1 LRSPRRPGSSTR
13 SSPRPRLASGSLP
26 TSKHADNPASDA
38 AVTLAPRNATEDAIL
53 EAARELLSEGAHE
66 QVTIDTIAR
75 RAFVSRTTVYFYFDN
90 KRAVMDRLIQQAFA
104 DMDHAASPYFEGT
117 GDPRMEL
124 ALSLARFVAIVNRN
138 GPILMLAAHLYGQD
152 DHMPSQWEPY
162 VNRFIAGAEARI
174 ARDQLRGLAP
184 DDIAA
189 RVAAQAL
196 CAMVERHLTIEVIRN
211 GRDMREAVRQLTEL
225 WFRAVYAG
233 GASAGSA
240 STSASASGG
249 ARGAPSA

>member
-1 LRSPRRPGSSTR
+1 VS
-13 SSPRPRLASGSLP
+13 ASQP
-26 TSKHADNPASDA
+26 TSKPAASAGEPPAPPPVSDA
-38 AVTLAPRNATEDAIL
+38 GLAPRNATEDAIL

-75 RAFVSRTTVYFYFDN
+75 RAFVSRTTVYFYFEN

-104 DMDHAASPYFEGT
+104 DMDAAASPYFEGS

-124 ALSLARFVAIVNRN
+124 ALGLARFVGVVNRN
-138 GPILMLAAHLYGQD
+138 GPILILAAHLYGED
-152 DHMPSQWEPY
+152 EHMPSQWEPY

-174 ARDQLRGLAP
+174 ARDQLRGIAP
-184 DDIAA
+184 DDIPA

-211 GRDMREAVRQLTEL
+211 GRDIREAVRQLTEL

-233 GASAGSA
+233 GDSKDQRTG
-240 STSASASGG
+240 
-249 ARGAPSA
+249 

>member
-13 SSPRPRLASGSLP
+13 SWPRPRLASGSLP

-174 ARDQLRGLAP
+174 ARDQLRSLAP
-184 DDIAA
+184 SDIPA

-196 CAMVERHLTIEVIRN
+196 CAMVERHLTVEVLRNKRDINEAIRVL
-211 GRDMREAVRQLTEL
+211 AEL
-225 WFRAVYAG
+225 WWRAVYALG
-233 GASAGSA
+233 SGSGAGS
-240 STSASASGG
+240 SGG
-249 ARGAPSA
+249 RGAPMA

>member
-1 LRSPRRPGSSTR
+1 MSESP
-13 SSPRPRLASGSLP
+13 P
-26 TSKHADNPASDA
+26 TSKHAASPPPADA
-38 AVTLAPRNATEDAIL
+38 AASPTLAPRNATEDAIL

-75 RAFVSRTTVYFYFDN
+75 RAFVSRTTVYFYFEN

-104 DMDHAASPYFEGT
+104 DMDEAAAPYFTGS

-124 ALSLARFVAIVNRN
+124 ALGLARFVAVVNRN
-138 GPILMLAAHLYGQD
+138 GPILVLAAHLYGED
-152 DHMPSQWEPY
+152 EHMPSQWEPY

-184 DDIAA
+184 DDIPA

-196 CAMVERHLTIEVIRN
+196 CAMVER
-211 GRDMREAVRQLTEL
+211 
-225 WFRAVYAG
+225 
-233 GASAGSA
+233 
-240 STSASASGG
+240 
-249 ARGAPSA
+249 

>member
-1 LRSPRRPGSSTR
+1 
-13 SSPRPRLASGSLP
+13 
-26 TSKHADNPASDA
+26 
-38 AVTLAPRNATEDAIL
+38 
-53 EAARELLSEGAHE
+53 
-66 QVTIDTIAR
+66 
-75 RAFVSRTTVYFYFDN
+75 VYFYFEN

-104 DMDHAASPYFEGT
+104 DMDEAASPYFTGS

-124 ALSLARFVAIVNRN
+124 ALGLARFVAVVNRN
-138 GPILMLAAHLYGQD
+138 GPILVLAAHLYGED
-152 DHMPSQWEPY
+152 EHMPSQWEPY

-184 DDIAA
+184 DDIPA

-240 STSASASGG
+240 SASTSTSARGAS
-249 ARGAPSA
+249 GAPSA

>member
-1 LRSPRRPGSSTR
+1 LKHTGSAAGGGRAGAATRPLSRTFDVTAAVRQAYRATYSV
-13 SSPRPRLASGSLP
+13 S
-26 TSKHADNPASDA
+26 TSKPADSLAADASPP
-38 AVTLAPRNATEDAIL
+38 LAPRNATEDAIL
-53 EAARELLSEGAHE
+53 EAARELLSEGTHE

-75 RAFVSRTTVYFYFDN
+75 RAFVSRTTVYFYFEN

-104 DMDHAASPYFEGT
+104 DMDDAASPYFTGS

-124 ALSLARFVAIVNRN
+124 ALGLARFVGVVNRN
-138 GPILMLAAHLYGQD
+138 GPILMLAAHLYGED
-152 DHMPSQWEPY
+152 EHMPSQWEPY

-184 DDIAA
+184 GDIPA

-233 GASAGSA
+233 G
-240 STSASASGG
+240 
-249 ARGAPSA
+249 GAPG

>member
-1 LRSPRRPGSSTR
+1 
-13 SSPRPRLASGSLP
+13 
-26 TSKHADNPASDA
+26 
-38 AVTLAPRNATEDAIL
+38 
-53 EAARELLSEGAHE
+53 
-66 QVTIDTIAR
+66 
-75 RAFVSRTTVYFYFDN
+75 VYFYFEN

-104 DMDHAASPYFEGT
+104 DMDDAASPYFEGA

-124 ALSLARFVAIVNRN
+124 ALGLARFVAVVNRN
-138 GPILMLAAHLYGQD
+138 GPILMLAAHLYGED

-174 ARDQLRGLAP
+174 ARDQLRDLAP
-184 DDIAA
+184 SDIPA

-240 STSASASGG
+240 STSASALASGG
-249 ARGAPSA
+249 GASGAPSA

>member
-1 LRSPRRPGSSTR
+1 
-13 SSPRPRLASGSLP
+13 
-26 TSKHADNPASDA
+26 
-38 AVTLAPRNATEDAIL
+38 VTLAPRNATEDAIL

-75 RAFVSRTTVYFYFDN
+75 RAFVSRTTVYFYFEN

-104 DMDHAASPYFEGT
+104 DMDDAASPYFEGA

-124 ALSLARFVAIVNRN
+124 ALGLARFVAVVNRN
-138 GPILMLAAHLYGQD
+138 GSILMLAAHLYGED
-152 DHMPSQWEPY
+152 EHMPSQWEPY

-184 DDIAA
+184 DDIPA

-211 GRDMREAVRQLTEL
+211 GRDMREAVRQLTEPDS
-225 WFRAVYAG
+225 RNRQ
-233 GASAGSA
+233 ASATGPASLVSHGSGA
-240 STSASASGG
+240 WPCHASASSSKPGIEPAATDLMG
-249 ARGAPSA
+249 PAETRFERTPRAPRSRAR